1 MPTVTGTKV
10 VPPRGAR
17 RLMVRGALMA
27 RLMEL
32 RRQRCVI
39 LRARAGSGKT
49 STLLAWRQA
58 LIGVGYDVSWLS
70 VSADDNAWSSFCECV
85 IAALAEVDPAIT
97 REAAMLP
104 VPRPGDDDI
113 AIERW
118 ILALMGGL
126 AARQRPLMMM
136 IDDAQHLTDRHVA
149 LALRWMMQYSPEH
162 LHFAFGTRSTLP
174 FLPAHVT
181 AMGAVAELG
190 LEDLAFTEAES
201 EAFLHSQLGR
211 IDKREARVL
220 HKMTEGWVAGLQLFA
235 LKLKAQRDAPT
246 QHVPL
251 HDTEAFSTYFE
262 TELLAHMT
270 PEDLDL
276 LTRMSICNPVSAS
289 LCAALV
295 GYPRAVAGTMTRL
308 NRLDADD
315 LFITQVSDRDSETWY
330 KLHPLLREVLL
341 ARARKMPE
349 ATQRALHTTA
359 WHWFGQRGQI
369 DEAVRHAVEA
379 GDIEAA
385 AEMVD
390 DASVDL
396 MARSEMVK
404 LAGLLR
410 LLPTNQIA
418 TRFRLRLAE
427 AYLLLPDRGRDAT
440 VHAIERFDALIS
452 AGELSARETF
462 SVNVLRAALAL
473 RNDDADGIAALQPIL
488 QDAPADADVHERVL
502 ADNLLAWTGLAH
514 GQYAQARARLEA
526 HAHTEGAPREKMIS
540 RCIIAL
546 SHATEG
552 RLSLVETLLRPV
564 LQETEKLGATYT
576 DVHCLAAVLL
586 ADAMYELN
594 QTEAVRHLLE
604 GRIDI
609 IERIWMPDVALR
621 ALLALA
627 GAYLTEHRH
636 LDAFA
641 CLDRLEDYAVT
652 KDLERLRAFL
662 LRARVQLYLGSGEVD
677 LADAS
682 LQRLEAM
689 ARRHPDAETTRGFD
703 IWLNWERARAA
714 QDLHRNAFDAA
725 REHLETA
732 VSRCEQRGRHRR
744 AVALRLQLA
753 LAQRGCG
760 RTDAA
765 RDNVL
770 EALRTGH
777 RLGLA
782 RTLLDVSPEIPSLL
796 VSLQESGALDPVLAM
811 YVTRLLAAGAAG
823 DTQAATPP
831 VDAPK
836 PHGIPVA
843 TLSERER
850 DILELVAQA
859 MPNKK
864 IARALN
870 ITPETVKWHLKN
882 VFSKLGVSGRDEAAE
897 RLRDL
902 KAATRS
908 APPT

>member
-1 MPTVTGTKV
+1 M
-10 VPPRGAR
+10 
-17 RLMVRGALMA
+17 LML
-27 RLMEL
+27 
-32 RRQRCVI
+32 
-39 LRARAGSGKT
+39 
-49 STLLAWRQA
+49 
-58 LIGVGYDVSWLS
+58 
-70 VSADDNAWSSFCECV
+70 
-85 IAALAEVDPAIT
+85 
-97 REAAMLP
+97 
-104 VPRPGDDDI
+104 
-113 AIERW
+113 
-118 ILALMGGL
+118 
-126 AARQRPLMMM
+126 
-136 IDDAQHLTDRHVA
+136 DDAQHLTDRHVG
-149 LALRWMMQYSPEH
+149 LALRWMMQYAPEH
-162 LHFAFGTRSTLP
+162 LHFAIGTRSALP
-174 FLPAHVT
+174 FLPAHV
-181 AMGAVAELG
+181 AALGAVAELG
-190 LEDLAFTEAES
+190 LEDLAFTEVES
-201 EAFLHSQLGR
+201 EAFLHGQLGR

-220 HKMTEGWVAGLQLFA
+220 HRMTEGWVAGLQLFA

-251 HDTEAFSTYFE
+251 HDPEAFSTYFE
-262 TELLAHMT
+262 TEVLAHMT
-270 PEDLDL
+270 PENLDL

-315 LFITQVSDRDSETWY
+315 LFITQINDRDRETWY

-341 ARARKMPE
+341 ARVRKMPE
-349 ATQRALHTTA
+349 ATQRALHATA
-359 WHWFGQRGQI
+359 WHWFEQRGQI
-369 DEAVRHAVEA
+369 DEAVRHAVQA
-379 GDIEAA
+379 GDVGAA

-396 MARSEMVK
+396 MARSEIGK

-410 LLPTNQIA
+410 LLPPDRIA
-418 TRFRLRLAE
+418 ARFRLRLAE

-440 VHAIERFDALIS
+440 IHALERFDAQIA
-452 AGELSARETF
+452 AGELSTREIF
-462 SVNVLRAALAL
+462 SVTVLRAALAL
-473 RNDDADGIAALQPIL
+473 RNDDADGIAALQHAL
-488 QDAPADADVHERVL
+488 QDPPADADVHERVL
-502 ADNLLAWTGLAH
+502 GDNLLAWNYLSH
-514 GQYAQARARLEA
+514 GQYAKARAQLEG
-526 HAHTEGAPREKMIS
+526 HAQTEGAPREQMIS

-552 RLSLVETLLRPV
+552 RLPLVETLLRPV
-564 LQETEKLGATYT
+564 LQETEKLGPTYT

-609 IERIWMPDVALR
+609 IERLWMPDMALR

-627 GAYLTEHRH
+627 GAYLAERRQ

-652 KDLERLRAFL
+652 NDLERLRAFL
-662 LRARVQLYLGSGEVD
+662 LCARVQLYLRAGEVD

-689 ARRHPDAETTRGFD
+689 VRRHPDAATSRGFD

-725 REHLETA
+725 REHLEAA
-732 VSRCEQRGRHRR
+732 VTRCEQRGRTRR

-765 RDNVL
+765 RGNLL
-770 EALRTGH
+770 EGLRTGH
-777 RLGLA
+777 RLGLT
-782 RTLLDVSPEIPSLL
+782 RTLLDVSPEIPALL
-796 VSLQESGALDPVLAM
+796 ANLQESEALDPVLAM
-811 YVTRLLAAGAAG
+811 YVTRLLAAGAAA
-823 DTQAATPP
+823 DPQTAAPP
-831 VDAPK
+831 TAAPK
-836 PHGIPVA
+836 QHGIPVT

-902 KAATRS
+902 KAATRPGP
-908 APPT
+908 AA